1 MWLSSYSSKA
11 IPHVVQKLRKNN
23 TGLGRKKHHKWH
35 VQHTDRKQQKCNRY
49 RCSTS
54 LHITHI
60 ASPQATHPAN
70 PARSPHVHT
79 PVRTTACR
87 APPCRCSLLCAL
99 QREPWW
105 GGARDVGGGLTL
117 GINDWSPP
125 VPPPPSLA
133 APRRS
138 PPITTAIASQVAS
151 LLPCKT
157 IFLLEMEGTEGS
169 ILFYHSCSF
178 FSRLVVSSRPMLA
191 FGAVRVA
198 RSIAGATSRL
208 LDFTFQVSV
217 S

>member
-1 MWLSSYSSKA
+1 MQHLPAHHTPSK
-11 IPHVVQKLRKNN
+11 PH
-23 TGLGRKKHHKWH
+23 
-35 VQHTDRKQQKCNRY
+35 
-49 RCSTS
+49 
-54 LHITHI
+54 
-60 ASPQATHPAN
+60 ATHPAS
-70 PARSPHVHT
+70 PARSLHART
-79 PVRTTACR
+79 PVGTTARR

-99 QREPWW
+99 RREPWW

-125 VPPPPSLA
+125 ILPPPPLLLA

-138 PPITTAIASQVAS
+138 PPVAAAIASKVAF
-151 LLPCKT
+151 LLPCET
-157 IFLLEMEGTEGS
+157 TFLLEMEGTDGS

-178 FSRLVVSSRPMLA
+178 FSRLVVSSKPMLA
-191 FGAVRVA
+191 FWAVRVA